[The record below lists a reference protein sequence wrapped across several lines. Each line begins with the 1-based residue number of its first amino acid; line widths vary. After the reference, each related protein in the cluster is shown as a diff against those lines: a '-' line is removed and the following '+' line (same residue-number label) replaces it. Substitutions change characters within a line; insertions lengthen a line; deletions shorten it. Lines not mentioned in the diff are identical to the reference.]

1 MCHFLQLNAVTYHL
15 PSGESLF
22 SNLSATLSDQRMLL
36 IGRNGVGK
44 SILGKLLAGVL
55 TPTMGTISAS
65 APVYYLPQ
73 NYTITQNTTI
83 TDLLGITDIIAALR
97 RIEKGIGLEED
108 FVTIGDHWQIE
119 SEAVAL
125 LSALDLSHR
134 QLNDSALTLSGG
146 EQMRLRLAGAT
157 LKHQEILILDE
168 PSNHL
173 DQTQKALLWQQISA
187 FKGQVILI
195 THDAFFLSKI
205 SSIISLDSQGLTL
218 FQGDYQDFMDEL
230 AAKALRL
237 NNEVVLLK
245 QQAKKV
251 LSTLQ
256 KQIERQQKRQ
266 QQASKNRQS
275 QNQAAILLDAKKNKS
290 ELTSGKMRAE
300 YIQLKAENHQA
311 VTALSAT
318 QDTAE
323 KITLH
328 AYQNSEHTPKI
339 LISLKEVTLP
349 HIEIIQTPINLIFH
363 YGERLG
369 IIGDNGQGKSL
380 LLNVI
385 AGRIPPKT
393 GEVQQMNEGSQ
404 SITYLDQHLT
414 YLDSAQSVLAHIEKS
429 AKNEHWADL
438 RMKLAQMGLSAHR
451 IQQKSGL
458 LSGGERL
465 KATLALI
472 LYAQQPSPL
481 LLLDEPTNHLDLD
494 AKRALI
500 ALLNQYHGA
509 LLVVS
514 HDMDFL
520 KAIGIHEYLT
530 PIAGKWKRSYQ

>member
-22 SNLSATLSDQRMLL
+22 SNLNATFSDQRMLL

-55 TPTMGTISAS
+55 TPTMGAISAS

-83 TDLLGITDIIAALR
+83 ADLLGITDIIAALR
-97 RIEKGIGLEED
+97 RVEKGIVLEED
-108 FVTIGDHWQIE
+108 FATIGDHWQIE
-119 SEAVAL
+119 LEAVAL

-245 QQAKKV
+245 QQAKKA

-300 YIQLKAENHQA
+300 YIQRKAENHQA

-323 KITLH
+323 RITLH
-328 AYQNSEHTPKI
+328 AYQSSEHTPKI

-349 HIEIIQTPINLIFH
+349 HIETIQTPINLILH

-393 GEVQQMNEGSQ
+393 GEVQQMNEGSR

-414 YLDSAQSVLAHIEKS
+414 YLDSTQSVLAHIEKS
-429 AKNEHWADL
+429 AKNEHRADL

-451 IQQKSGL
+451 IEQKSGL

-481 LLLDEPTNHLDLD
+481 LLLDEPTNHLDLE

-500 ALLNQYHGA
+500 TLLNQYHGA

-514 HDMDFL
+514 HDMHFL

-530 PIAGKWKRSYQ
+530 PITGKWERTYQ